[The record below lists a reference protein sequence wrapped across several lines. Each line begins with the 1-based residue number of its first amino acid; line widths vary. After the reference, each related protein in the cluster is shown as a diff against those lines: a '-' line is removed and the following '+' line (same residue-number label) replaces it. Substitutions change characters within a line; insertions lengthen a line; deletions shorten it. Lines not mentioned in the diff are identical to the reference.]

1 MLMLLNCVVFL
12 QGFLSRRETARSLQ
26 KCKGLLHVRD
36 DKDNRADLLITIIF
50 VMVYFSFFQTISMSQ
65 ESRIGFVVFGLGR
78 AGHIHATNLIR
89 NPQANLKWIVDIDE
103 AKAKDFV
110 TENFSDAKVVTP
122 SDMEKVL
129 RDPSVIAA
137 VVTTP
142 THLHEEIVMHCLQA
156 GKAVL
161 CEKPIADSV
170 EAVGENFLATF
181 DYLG

>member
-1 MLMLLNCVVFL
+1 
-12 QGFLSRRETARSLQ
+12 
-26 KCKGLLHVRD
+26 
-36 DKDNRADLLITIIF
+36 
-50 VMVYFSFFQTISMSQ
+50 MSQ
-65 ESRIGFVVFGLGR
+65 QSRIGFVVFGLGR

-89 NPQANLKWIVDIDE
+89 NPQAELKWIVEVDE

-122 SDMEKVL
+122 LDMQKVL
-129 RDPSVIAA
+129 LDPSVAAA

-161 CEKPIADSV
+161 CEKPVADSIA
-170 EAVGENFLATF
+170 AVGENYLVIF
-181 DYLG
+181 DFHLG